1 MMEYKGYVG
10 KVGFDGERDL
20 LHGEVVGIRDV
31 VTFQGKSVDEVR
43 AAFRDSVDDYLEFCQ
58 ESGEP
63 PDKPCSGRFVLR
75 INPDLH
81 RKVSTLA
88 AAFGKSLNTWVAE
101 CLDKEVAGSMLNRS
115 SPEKTKSGKKSK
127 KINP

>member
-1 MMEYKGYVG
+1 
-10 KVGFDGERDL
+10 
-20 LHGEVVGIRDV
+20 
-31 VTFQGKSVDEVR
+31 
-43 AAFRDSVDDYLEFCQ
+43 
-58 ESGEP
+58 
-63 PDKPCSGRFVLR
+63 VLR

-115 SPEKTKSGKKSK
+115 SPAKTKRGKQPK
-127 KINP
+127 KTKP